1 MIAILLGA
9 PGVGKGTQAKLAA
22 ERNGWTHLSTGDL
35 LREEV
40 SRGTELGRQADA
52 VMKRGD
58 LVSDD
63 LMVAMVAGRV
73 SRLAP
78 GQVLLLDG
86 FPRSLPQAQALEA
99 KAASAAGAGGAG
111 VGLALYFTAPD
122 RVLTD
127 RLLGRGRSDDT
138 RDVIARRLA
147 VYRETTEPLVAYYRG
162 RGVLREIPADRPIEE
177 IQTDLVRSVR
187 EFRTDHSSV
196 S

>member
-35 LREEV
+35 LRDEV

-73 SRLAP
+73 SRMGP

-99 KAASAAGAGGAG
+99 SAAGASAG

-127 RLLGRGRSDDT
+127 RLLGRGRADDT
-138 RDVIARRLA
+138 REVIARRLA
-147 VYRETTEPLVAYYRG
+147 VYRETTEPLVAFYRG

-177 IQTDLVRSVR
+177 IQTDLIRNVR
-187 EFRTDHSSV
+187 ELRTDPSSV

>member
-35 LREEV
+35 LRDEV
-40 SRGTELGRQADA
+40 SRGTDLGRQADA
-52 VMKRGD
+52 IMKRGD

-73 SRLAP
+73 SRMAP

-86 FPRSLPQAQALEA
+86 FPRSLPQAMALEA
-99 KAASAAGAGGAG
+99 SASAAGAG
-111 VGLALYFTAPD
+111 VGMALYFTAPD

-127 RLLGRGRSDDT
+127 RLLGRGRADDT
-138 RDVIARRLA
+138 REVITRRLA

-177 IQTDLVRSVR
+177 IQTDLVRNVR
-187 EFRTDHSSV
+187 ELRTDPSSV